1 MRGLLIA
8 LSLGIFAGLA
18 SAEPVP
24 KEKDK
29 TTADK
34 VVGKW
39 RVVKSDGTE
48 VNDLTCEFTK
58 DGKMILTF
66 GSGEQAMKWEGKYKV
81 VKETIDYSIT
91 MGEDKKA
98 EVLTIKKLTDKSM
111 TTADP
116 DGLIEEFEKIEEK
129 KKEDKE
135 EKKEEKKPN

>member
-24 KEKDK
+24 KEKEK
-29 TTADK
+29 TTAEK

-48 VNDLTCEFTK
+48 VNNLTCEFTK
-58 DGKMILTF
+58 DGKMILIF
-66 GSGEQAMKWEGKYKV
+66 GEGEQAMKWEGKYKV

-98 EVLTIKKLTDKSM
+98 EVLTIKKLTDKAM

-116 DGLIEEFEKIEEK
+116 DGLMEEFEKIEEK
-129 KKEDKE
+129 KKE
-135 EKKEEKKPN
+135 EKKEEKK